1 MFTYLL
7 FVVDEY
13 DGEHTDRFVMVL
25 VVMLISDLLHVLHFL
40 HHYILK
46 KVEIFLWFFKLLP
59 AKIDNDNDFK
69 NNKL

>member
-46 KVEIFLWFFKLLP
+46 KEETFLWFFKQLP
-59 AKIDNDNDFK
+59 AKIEQ
-69 NNKL
+69 